1 MSAAGAL
8 KVQIESKLAR
18 RIPGAL
24 TPAPRTIR
32 EVTAT
37 GIADLDAMLEGGL
50 PMGAITEFV
59 GQASSG
65 RTTAAM
71 AFCARTIAEGKVCA
85 WVDVEDSFCPE
96 SAEANGVGL
105 SQVLWVRCGK
115 GEVVSEGR
123 TYELAAQTGGN
134 KDLRSR
140 MPTGGGG
147 GRHPRSEIRGLE
159 GAVEKLLQSSRFS
172 KGTGMGKPGTPG
184 ALNRTIWP
192 QGACRIASVCAEG
205 TLPPQRAG
213 SKGYEESAGRVIAL
227 RPVVRNEQV
236 NSDRAP
242 KRRGETLSAER
253 EATGASVQAA
263 RENAVVGPVG
273 EPKIVKYTGKPWGR
287 LDQALRAVD
296 LLLQA
301 GGFGAIVLDLGDVAV
316 EFADRIPLA
325 TWFRYRTAADHS
337 RTTLVVLTQRSDG
350 KSCAGSSAGLVVRF
364 EGMEAWAELGTV
376 MAWMQFGAESARQR
390 FAVARPVSIA
400 GGKTPVRAA
409 WECAAGWAGNR
420 RVRA

>member
-1 MSAAGAL
+1 MSTAGAL
-8 KVQIESKLAR
+8 KIQIESKLAR

-37 GIADLDAMLEGGL
+37 GIAALDAMLEGGL

-96 SAEANGVGL
+96 SAAANGVGL
-105 SQVLWVRCGK
+105 SQVLWVRCGE
-115 GEVVSEGR
+115 GEVVAEGQ
-123 TYELAAQTGGN
+123 TYDLGTQAGAG

-140 MPTGGGG
+140 MPAGGG

-159 GAVEKLLQSSRFS
+159 GAVERLLQSPKFS
-172 KGTGMGKPGTPG
+172 AGTGVGKPGTPG

-192 QGACRIASVCAEG
+192 QGGRKITAVCAEG
-205 TLPPQRAG
+205 TLPPKREG
-213 SKGYEESAGRVIAL
+213 SKGHEPATGVIPM

-263 RENAVVGPVG
+263 REKAVV
-273 EPKIVKYTGKPWGR
+273 EPISEARAVNRAGKLWGR

-301 GGFGAIVLDLGDVAV
+301 GGFGVIVLDLGDVGIQ
-316 EFADRIPLA
+316 FADRIPLA

-364 EGMEAWAELGTV
+364 ERMEAWAESGTV
-376 MAWMQFGAESARQR
+376 MEGVRFGAESARQR
-390 FAVARPVSIA
+390 FAAAGPVSIA
-400 GGKTPVRAA
+400 GGKRPVRAA

-420 RVRA
+420 RVKA